1 MVDVGTIPARD
12 RANGVVAGVAA
23 GIARTLEVDPTLVRL
38 LFALLTLAGGA
49 GILLYLAAA
58 LLMPEAAGARTS
70 GTRTA
75 IGLALLLLAA
85 IAALNG
91 LGLPGFVQAAAAL
104 AAAGVFFFWRRRQ
117 RLVGTVLLAGAAV
130 LVLTRGGDT
139 GADGPLLTPAAFA
152 GGLLLVVGPWLWRTA
167 QERDAERTR
176 RIRSEERAEVAARVH
191 DSVLQTLALV
201 QREADDPKRVA
212 QLARRQERELRGWL
226 YPEGQLFQEDTLV
239 AAIGNAAAEVEEL
252 HGVKVEVASARERAA
267 RRRRARRRARR
278 PRGDGE
284 RRPLLR
290 RRRGL
295 RVRGGRAR
303 RDQRLRPRPRRRL
316 RPKRSARRAPRD
328 RRVDRGP
335 HGTARRDGNRDDHA
349 RRRHRGRADA
359 PEGDVVRRV
368 VIVDDH
374 GLFRAGVRSELGDA
388 VEIVGEAA
396 TVAEA
401 IPLILEADPDVVL
414 LDVHLPDGGGQAVI
428 AGVALERPGVRFLAL
443 SVSDAAED
451 VIAVVRAGAR
461 GYVTKTISGEELVE
475 AIERVAAGDAVFSPR
490 LAGFVLD
497 AFGSGEPVRDAE
509 LDELTARER
518 EVLRLIA
525 RGYRYKEIAASL
537 HLSVKTVES
546 HVSSVLRKLQ
556 LSSRH
561 ELTRWAAE
569 RRMI

>member
-12 RANGVVAGVAA
+12 RADGVVAGVAA
-23 GIARTLEVDPTLVRL
+23 GIARALEVDPTLVRL

-58 LLMPEAAGARTS
+58 LLMPEEAGARTS

-91 LGLPGFVQAAAAL
+91 LGVPGFVQAAAAL
-104 AAAGVFFFWRRRQ
+104 AAAGVYFFWRRRQ

-252 HGVKVEVASARERAA
+252 HGVRVEVASAGNAPLDDDARAVVLAAREAMANAARFSGADEVSVYAEADQEAINVFVRDRGAGFDRAA
-267 RRRRARRRARR
+267 V
-278 PRGDGE
+278 P
-284 RRPLLR
+284 
-290 RRRGL
+290 
-295 RVRGGRAR
+295 
-303 RDQRLRPRPRRRL
+303 
-316 RPKRSARRAPRD
+316 
-328 RRVDRGP
+328 
-335 HGTARRDGNRDDHA
+335 
-349 RRRHRGRADA
+349 
-359 PEGDVVRRV
+359 
-368 VIVDDH
+368 
-374 GLFRAGVRSELGDA
+374 
-388 VEIVGEAA
+388 
-396 TVAEA
+396 
-401 IPLILEADPDVVL
+401 
-414 LDVHLPDGGGQAVI
+414 
-428 AGVALERPGVRFLAL
+428 
-443 SVSDAAED
+443 
-451 VIAVVRAGAR
+451 
-461 GYVTKTISGEELVE
+461 
-475 AIERVAAGDAVFSPR
+475 
-490 LAGFVLD
+490 
-497 AFGSGEPVRDAE
+497 
-509 LDELTARER
+509 
-518 EVLRLIA
+518 
-525 RGYRYKEIAASL
+525 
-537 HLSVKTVES
+537 
-546 HVSSVLRKLQ
+546 
-556 LSSRH
+556 
-561 ELTRWAAE
+561 AE
-569 RRMI
+569 RRGIAESIEGRMARHGGTATVTTTPGEGTEVALTLPRGSL